1 MTLMTVGIAVMVGAA
16 VLSVAKL
23 VPVVGESPL
32 AGWSFPAL
40 TAAYGAMMFAS
51 SFVEEEH
58 HFWYWT
64 ASGWFMALFLK
75 ECVASQSPYKGFAC

>member
-1 MTLMTVGIAVMVGAA
+1 MTLMTAGIAVMIGAA
-16 VLSVAKL
+16 VLSVIKL
-23 VPVVGESPL
+23 VPVVGECSL
-32 AGWSFPAL
+32 ADWSFAAIA
-40 TAAYGAMMFAS
+40 AAYGAMMFAS

-75 ECVASQSPYKGFAC
+75 EYVVSQSRYKGFTC